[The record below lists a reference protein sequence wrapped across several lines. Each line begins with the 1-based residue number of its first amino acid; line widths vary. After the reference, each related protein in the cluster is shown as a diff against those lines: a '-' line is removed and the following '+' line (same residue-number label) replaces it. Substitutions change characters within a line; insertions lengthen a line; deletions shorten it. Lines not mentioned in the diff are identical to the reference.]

1 MRCVVCGAIVSDCSN
16 FWDFVGTGG
25 AHIEAKY
32 IQEGSAQTEESRYG
46 LMQPILTPDRR
57 LVAAAACGVWQ
68 TQSIAR
74 VADS

>member
-1 MRCVVCGAIVSDCSN
+1 M
-16 FWDFVGTGG
+16 
-25 AHIEAKY
+25 
-32 IQEGSAQTEESRYG
+32 EESRYG